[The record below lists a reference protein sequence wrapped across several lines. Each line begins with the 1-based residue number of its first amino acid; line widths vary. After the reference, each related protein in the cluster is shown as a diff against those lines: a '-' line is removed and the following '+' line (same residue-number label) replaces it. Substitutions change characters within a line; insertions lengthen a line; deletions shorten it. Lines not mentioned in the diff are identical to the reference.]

1 MTAGSTIENFRQAKN
16 PLLPK
21 TAPQHADKVL
31 AEAQRLHRSLQAVV
45 MSLKARQ
52 EEQDVR
58 NTSRLLARVLMKK
71 QHIHGLLI
79 NRAELAAQRILYLE
93 GRVKEL

>member
-1 MTAGSTIENFRQAKN
+1 MTAGGTIESFRQARHAL
-16 PLLPK
+16 PPK
-21 TAPQHADKVL
+21 TGPQHAEKIL

-58 NTSRLLARVLMKK
+58 KTCLVLARVLMKK

-79 NRAELAAQRILYLE
+79 NRAELAAQRIMYLE